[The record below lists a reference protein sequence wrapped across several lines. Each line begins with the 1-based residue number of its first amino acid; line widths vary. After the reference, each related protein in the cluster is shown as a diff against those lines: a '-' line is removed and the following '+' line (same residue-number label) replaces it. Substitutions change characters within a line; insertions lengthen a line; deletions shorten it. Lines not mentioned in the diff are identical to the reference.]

1 MACGTPDFRSGS
13 GVDQRSG
20 TYVLQKSYAE
30 QRLCAISFARPSGPG
45 MKPGYARVSTE
56 DQRLEIQRARLTG
69 AGCGRLFEEKI
80 SGAAR
85 QRPALERLLEEL
97 RAEDILVVT
106 RLDRLARSTSELLR
120 LAEVIAGKD
129 AGLQSLEEPWADT
142 TTPAGRMVL
151 TVFAGVA
158 EFERALIRHRTDEG
172 RRAAKR
178 RGVSFG
184 RPRKLRPDQKA
195 LALALVQEGRSI
207 SEVARTFNVHPATI
221 HRCLNAP
228 QASEAAL

>member
-1 MACGTPDFRSGS
+1 
-13 GVDQRSG
+13 
-20 TYVLQKSYAE
+20 
-30 QRLCAISFARPSGPG
+30 
-45 MKPGYARVSTE
+45 MKLGYARVSTE
-56 DQRLEIQRARLTG
+56 DQRLEIQRTRLTE

-106 RLDRLARSTSELLR
+106 RLDRLARSTAELLR
-120 LAEVIAGKD
+120 LAEAIAGKS

-172 RRAAKR
+172 RQAAKR

-184 RPRKLRPDQKA
+184 RPQKLRPDQKA
-195 LALALVQEGRSI
+195 LALTLVREGRSI

-228 QASEAAL
+228 QVREAAL